1 MADDWAVDDSR
12 SKPYIRVEF
21 ASPFMIDELIGG
33 EFAYAAEGGEEGE
46 YDDGALDDWEQR
58 SRLRV
63 RRRSLQPTLPFA
75 VEKEVWIQLE
85 QYGDVKTF
93 EIQGHKIAP
102 LRASQQT
109 GNYGAHPA

>member
-1 MADDWAVDDSR
+1 
-12 SKPYIRVEF
+12 
-21 ASPFMIDELIGG
+21 MIDELIGG